1 MNAFIRHIILNKVRA
16 FVKARKEGKV
26 KNFNPVKSIQKF
38 IEGAGVG
45 LVATILALLL
55 NKDAKETEFLLTEIG
70 KSLIVIIPLVG
81 GLINQIRN
89 AIKFFSKNKEE

>member
-1 MNAFIRHIILNKVRA
+1 MNPIVRHLILNKVRA
-16 FVKARKEGKV
+16 FVKARKENKM
-26 KNFNPVKSIQKF
+26 KNFDPTKSIQKF

-55 NKDAKETEFLLTEIG
+55 NKDAEQTKLLLTEIG
-70 KSLIVIIPLVG
+70 KSFIVIIPLVG

>member
-1 MNAFIRHIILNKVRA
+1 M
-16 FVKARKEGKV
+16 
-26 KNFNPVKSIQKF
+26 KNFDLTKSIQKF

-55 NKDAKETEFLLTEIG
+55 NKDAEQTKLLLTEIG